1 MFDEKNHD
9 RTDSF
14 GTRMERLGEQMTP
27 SPQLMRAAASGAPLP
42 NGIRYSAGTHV
53 KRFSKA
59 ILLYVACVAILI
71 GAIMLLPRWFS
82 EQSPVATQPGE
93 TTADNSAV
101 DVISP
106 EERYTEE
113 SGRYVSKNVRINGA
127 MEQNYV
133 ECHRSNIV
141 DFMTPGSVGC
151 TIWNHSDSENNGHD
165 STVAVVKKIASE
177 SYFTAYDD
185 NRTPLAYTVST
196 LRIIDLPDAEDNYLG
211 FSEGDTVSVLEPYS
225 FSPDAPDIIYRS
237 HLCPFNPL
245 HFGIMELDRL
255 YLVNLT
261 DADLFFGGCYEKDK
275 DMSTEPD
282 FAKNYYTVLAN
293 TYPIDE
299 KIYSEWK
306 ADSNA
311 AYESNCEV
319 LQDLA
324 IPVSYGSLIG
334 KWGKAYVWAYET
346 YIANTSE
353 SARDTVDHPEQY
365 SEKQL
370 AELKAA
376 WAVIKP
382 YSGMYTTINDYEIW
396 DFFQLRDMIIC
407 QYTLKQSRPSGGS
420 KVITLGGYE
429 FYYSV
434 YFSEVYVFANENR
447 YTLKAAYDKGVL
459 SQEDLGIVWKDHKD
473 RHPTWYEAFYST
485 KLPLQD
491 NRLQQ
496 MLYGK
501 TSVNDLIDQS
511 SLDLDYR
518 FSPDDPENTGVG
530 QLFDGIKS
538 EEAYNSNGT
547 GVLSGDCDNNFCF
560 LFDMQEKVQISA
572 YVITTG
578 NDIHLHTDEN
588 PVAWWLYA
596 TNDAEAA
603 AQMREAGAD
612 EGVLVSNG
620 KWVDLDYVWDGK
632 ITAESFHSYGYM
644 VDADK
649 QGEYQYYCWLIEY
662 VSGERVQVAELE
674 LYVD

>member
-1 MFDEKNHD
+1 MFDEKYHD

-82 EQSPVATQPGE
+82 EQSPVATEPPAT
-93 TTADNSAV
+93 TTADTTTA
-101 DVISP
+101 P
-106 EERYTEE
+106 
-113 SGRYVSKNVRINGA
+113 INRDA
-127 MEQNYV
+127 IQNPQNY
-133 ECHRSNIV
+133 
-141 DFMTPGSVGC
+141 T
-151 TIWNHSDSENNGHD
+151 
-165 STVAVVKKIASE
+165 
-177 SYFTAYDD
+177 
-185 NRTPLAYTVST
+185 
-196 LRIIDLPDAEDNYLG
+196 
-211 FSEGDTVSVLEPYS
+211 
-225 FSPDAPDIIYRS
+225 
-237 HLCPFNPL
+237 
-245 HFGIMELDRL
+245 
-255 YLVNLT
+255 
-261 DADLFFGGCYEKDK
+261 
-275 DMSTEPD
+275 
-282 FAKNYYTVLAN
+282 
-293 TYPIDE
+293 
-299 KIYSEWK
+299 
-306 ADSNA
+306 
-311 AYESNCEV
+311 
-319 LQDLA
+319 
-324 IPVSYGSLIG
+324 
-334 KWGKAYVWAYET
+334 
-346 YIANTSE
+346 
-353 SARDTVDHPEQY
+353 
-365 SEKQL
+365 EKQL
-370 AELKAA
+370 AELRAA

-603 AQMREAGAD
+603 AQMREEGAD
-612 EGVLVSNG
+612 EGVLISNG